1 MSTDPDCLFCKIVA
15 GDIPADIVHS
25 DDRTIAFRDS
35 NPQAPVHVLVVPRA
49 HVVDAGTVVPGNAE
63 DLAAMVIA
71 AKTVADAE
79 GIGGADRGYRL
90 AFNVGPDSGNSVP
103 HLHLHLLG
111 GRSFV
116 WPPG

>member
-49 HVVDAGTVVPGNAE
+49 HVVDASTVVPGNAE

>member
-25 DDRTIAFRDS
+25 DDRTIAFRDI

-49 HVVDAGTVVPGNAE
+49 HVVDDGTVVPGDAE
-63 DLAAMVIA
+63 DLAAMVMA

-79 GIGGADRGYRL
+79 GIGGEDRGYRL
-90 AFNVGPDSGNSVP
+90 AFNVGPDSGNSVA